1 MSVFL
6 DSVECQLSVNETQ
19 LNHINVTHLVLNAE
33 YELIVVAVNDVGTT
47 ASDSIRVLVGM
58 PYAQFGILNLL
69 MTYFTFS

>member
-6 DSVECQLSVNETQ
+6 DSVEWQLSVNETQ

-33 YELIVVAVNDVGTT
+33 YELIVVAVNDVGIT

-58 PYAQFGILNLL
+58 PYAQFGI
-69 MTYFTFS
+69 FSRHTLFF